1 MQTVMAVIALAL
13 GLLLGVGIT
22 FAIFQRRIKDK
33 RVAELRQAEVE
44 VREILAHAREES
56 QRIKKEGEVAVKE
69 SYLTLKA
76 ELDKNNNEHQ
86 NRLNSLEKRLIQRED
101 NLDKKS
107 MNLENRE
114 RDLHK
119 SEQQI
124 KAKER
129 EIDELKEKQKE
140 IILQEESELERI
152 SGLSAEQARKVIL
165 EKIEQDSQADM
176 AKLLRKMEED
186 YKKRKDLLAREIMA
200 TAIQSSAAEYV
211 IESTV
216 SVVDLP
222 SDEMKGRIIGREGR
236 NIRALEMLTGTN
248 LIIDDTPEA
257 VIISSADPIK
267 REIARRSLKTLV
279 EDGRINPA
287 RIEEVIEETRKK
299 FEEALVEDGEAAA
312 LEFGLKNVHGELI
325 KLLGRLRY
333 RTSYGQNVLE
343 HSLEVAAY
351 AGKMAA
357 EIGANVETATRA
369 GLLHDIGKAIDREV
383 EGTHTE
389 IGVKVAQKCGESEAV
404 VLAIAAHHKDIDFP
418 SVEAMLVQAADSLS
432 AARPGARR
440 EILEIYLKRLESLEK
455 LAQSFQGVSK
465 AYALQAG
472 REVRIIV
479 DSDRINDNEAIL
491 MARNIAVKVENE
503 LEYPGQI
510 KVTVVREKRI
520 VEFAR

>member
-1 MQTVMAVIALAL
+1 MAVIALAL

-22 FAIFQRRIKDK
+22 CAIFQRRIKDK

-287 RIEEVIEETRKK
+287 
-299 FEEALVEDGEAAA
+299 
-312 LEFGLKNVHGELI
+312 
-325 KLLGRLRY
+325 
-333 RTSYGQNVLE
+333 
-343 HSLEVAAY
+343 
-351 AGKMAA
+351 
-357 EIGANVETATRA
+357 
-369 GLLHDIGKAIDREV
+369 
-383 EGTHTE
+383 
-389 IGVKVAQKCGESEAV
+389 ES
-404 VLAIAAHHKDIDFP
+404 KR
-418 SVEAMLVQAADSLS
+418 SSK
-432 AARPGARR
+432 RPVRS
-440 EILEIYLKRLESLEK
+440 LKRLSWRTERPRPS
-455 LAQSFQGVSK
+455 SSVS
-465 AYALQAG
+465 
-472 REVRIIV
+472 RTFMV
-479 DSDRINDNEAIL
+479 N
-491 MARNIAVKVENE
+491 
-503 LEYPGQI
+503 
-510 KVTVVREKRI
+510 
-520 VEFAR
+520 